1 MVGAKKFINS
11 PDTVVDESIRGL
23 ISANAN
29 LNVLQACK
37 RVVIRADINICKRR
51 NVILIAGGGSGHEP
65 FAAGFVGKGLLSA
78 AVCGNV
84 FASPPTAHITAALE
98 DLKSENG
105 VIVFVI
111 NYTGDC
117 LNFGLAIE
125 RFNAHR
131 TKEGSA
137 RMVVISD
144 DVALECREEGK
155 GVGRRGLAGS
165 VFIMKIAGAMAEQGT
180 NADTIAEIS
189 QRINE
194 RIGTIGL
201 SLSACSIPGKDL
213 MFKLA
218 VDEMEL
224 GLGIHGEPG
233 CERTSMKTAKEIAH
247 ILMERLEKSEKKCLQ
262 RGKKIAILLNNL
274 GGTSQI
280 EMNIMAGEII
290 SWLCEHDYVVARF
303 YYGTLMTSLNGHGI
317 SVSALRIDEEQ
328 WIELLDAET
337 EAPAWTVTRVVPG
350 DGVQLKQV
358 PYSEPSK
365 FRIAEM
371 GVALSDAETNRFKA
385 CIKSACSVII
395 AAKEE
400 LNHLDSLAGDGD
412 CGNTLAQGAQRV
424 LSSLESEKLCCSW
437 PQTAFLQLSEIF
449 EDDVGGTTGA
459 LYALM
464 FSAASQRFGFSA
476 AGEDWH
482 AALRGGLQA
491 IMRYGHAQPGDRSM
505 VDPLNSAV
513 YSIKTITYEKAD
525 WERLVQAAE
534 KEAVATK
541 DMRAKCGRASYTAAS
556 AQTEPDPGAIAVA
569 KWIRAAFSAAYP

>member
-1 MVGAKKFINS
+1 MGIKIETSAKAKTF
-11 PDTVVDESIRGL
+11 ESI
-23 ISANAN
+23 IN
-29 LNVLQACK
+29 LSLLQVYVHGDIVLRILVFKACK

-155 GVGRRGLAGS
+155 GVGRRGLAG
-165 VFIMKIAGAMAEQGT
+165 
-180 NADTIAEIS
+180 
-189 QRINE
+189 
-194 RIGTIGL
+194 TIGL

-290 SWLCEHDYVVARF
+290 SEHDYVVARF